1 MLVPAGEM
9 CRPTQLESFLG
20 DSGPVGNNLGENGA
34 GADVDVLGRAIGQSS
49 AVGEKPHM
57 DFRFLAMT
65 GPVDSEYDPKRVN
78 LSQDTTPEAP
88 SRLPTP
94 LR

>member
-1 MLVPAGEM
+1 
-9 CRPTQLESFLG
+9 
-20 DSGPVGNNLGENGA
+20 
-34 GADVDVLGRAIGQSS
+34 
-49 AVGEKPHM
+49 M